1 MVVEDLY
8 LDTDGRGHSD
18 AVPSGCLGML
28 RREGLTTVVQ
38 INDLKFSSVW
48 HSLTTVTSPK
58 KILPK
63 ERMAESCNFPGS

>member
-48 HSLTTVTSPK
+48 HS
-58 KILPK
+58 
-63 ERMAESCNFPGS
+63 

>member
-18 AVPSGCLGML
+18 AVPRGCLGML

-38 INDLKFSSVW
+38 INDLKCSSVW
-48 HSLTTVTSPK
+48 HSLPSGELT
-58 KILPK
+58 
-63 ERMAESCNFPGS
+63 